1 MCKKIRAYFEEKQ
14 ARKEILKGCD
24 NFEIDEL
31 IKIQST
37 EFDRKRKYDDIH
49 ITLIRKEYKENG
61 LSISEIARKY
71 SMNYTTVKYNVDDYF
86 KTIYNA
92 KRDGKH
98 TGVDVCDFMN
108 RVEYKR
114 QLIKSKKIK
123 VAHLI

>member
-1 MCKKIRAYFEEKQ
+1 MKEYFEEKQ
-14 ARKEILKGCD
+14 ARKEILVGCD
-24 NFEIDEL
+24 DFEIDEL

-37 EFDRKRKYDDIH
+37 EFDRKRKYDDAH
-49 ITLIRKEYKENG
+49 IALIRKEYKDNG
-61 LSISEIARKY
+61 LSVSEIARKY
-71 SMNYTTVKYNVDDYF
+71 SMNYTTVRYNVDDHF
-86 KTIYNA
+86 KATHNA

-108 RVEYKR
+108 RVEYKK